1 MNLKYF
7 LLHLYLKSI
16 YFFFKNKHKYM
27 KQRLKTSVLHHTY
40 CKLLCLIYIGLKH
53 VIIII
58 KTNSYNSF
66 WCLVFHLHNSKF
78 FILQEGLGEC
88 ILAFLSSN
96 RQMLG
101 TDEHDIYTVDPIK
114 VQKRTALVGKEKLSR
129 RIWEID
135 LLIYSCSCMYI

>member
-7 LLHLYLKSI
+7 LLYLYLKSI
-16 YFFFKNKHKYM
+16 FFFKWTQIHEAKT
-27 KQRLKTSVLHHTY
+27 KTSVLNHTF

>member
-7 LLHLYLKSI
+7 LLYLYLKSI
-16 YFFFKNKHKYM
+16 FFFKWTQIHEAKT
-27 KQRLKTSVLHHTY
+27 KTSVLNHTF

-53 VIIII
+53 LIIII

-96 RQMLG
+96 KHGHWWAWHL
-101 TDEHDIYTVDPIK
+101 HSPIK